1 MFAGCKKEG
10 TGDRFKIVAEQY
22 SGIDKVIIDGLSAS
36 WAVGDAICVN
46 NTTGTVTAVSN
57 NSATLVTNESVNSPY
72 YAVYPASMVAE
83 GTDLS
88 AGGTVVVSLPDSYEY
103 LADPSTGKQILQ
115 IPMAATSTTESLTFK
130 HLTGAL
136 AVNVTNSFSGGVT
149 MDIVDVAVISNSYR
163 LNGNYTVDFTNLTS
177 STPVVSNV
185 NDEKK
190 VRMTFPT
197 PLTVANGS
205 TANIMI
211 PVAAVGNDNKF
222 TIHVKVA
229 TPDGKAYLFMREQ
242 SITSGL
248 SRNEVGAV
256 PVFMEA
262 GNSDNYIHQSF
273 LGNGTQSNPYLISNW
288 NDYKLFE
295 KIIGLNVSSNPH
307 RAMYAN
313 AYYLMTNDIDATSNF
328 TSYSNG
334 RGEFGGH
341 FDGDNHT
348 FNNVVVVPS
357 GYTTTAGL
365 YCFPMING
373 GTVENLTMNVTF
385 SPRHSTATSGTLYLS
400 GLTHKIQNGTV
411 NNVTVTMQMDDSR
424 TLNAKGT
431 AYIAGLAAANDCY
444 NVTVSNCTIN
454 VPNITYSGYHIYFGG
469 LFSFVNTSS
478 HSNVVALS
486 NNVVNLGNISLT
498 SSNNKKLYFGGVAG
512 QINGDNYTLTDNT
525 ITITDASLEL
535 SGTVGT
541 SSEFYVA
548 GAFGYTNA
556 NRKTIA
562 FNESNVLSGS
572 ITYNVPT
579 DVTKKGIKKVINKI
593 SSPANTTINDG
604 TTTLTQTG
612 DGTHVTV
619 SNLNFYDDASS
630 TPTTPVDTDNY

>member
-22 SGIDKVIIDGLSAS
+22 SGMDKVIIDGLSAS

-46 NTTGTVTAVSN
+46 NTTGIVTAVSN

-149 MDIVDVAVISNSYR
+149 MDIVDVAVISNTYR

-256 PVFMEA
+256 PVSMEA
-262 GNSDNYIHQSF
+262 STSNASNYIHQSF
-273 LGNGTQSNPYLISNW
+273 LGDGTQSNPYLISNW
-288 NDYKLFE
+288 DEYKLF
-295 KIIGLNVSSNPH
+295 GDRV
-307 RAMYAN
+307 RASATDAFRPMYAN
-313 AYYLMTNDIDATSNF
+313 AYYLVTNDINATSEFRTYNNF
-328 TSYSNG
+328 H
-334 RGEFGGH
+334 GEFGGH
-341 FDGDNHT
+341 FDGGNHT
-348 FNNVVVVPS
+348 FNNILCDNTS
-357 GYTTTAGL
+357 SSNL
-365 YCFPMING
+365 YCFPMIIG

-385 SPRHSTATSGTLYLS
+385 SPRHTAAPSGNLFLS

-411 NNVTVTMQMDDSR
+411 NNVTVNMHMDDSR

-469 LFSFVNTSS
+469 LFSFVNTS
-478 HSNVVALS
+478 HNSNVVALS

-498 SSNNKKLYFGGVAG
+498 STGDNKKLYFGGVAG

-525 ITITDASLEL
+525 ITITNASLEL
-535 SGTVGT
+535 SGTNVT
-541 SSEFYVA
+541 RSEFYVA

-579 DVTKKGIKKVINKI
+579 GVTKKGIKKVINKI

-630 TPTTPVDTDNY
+630 TPTTPVATDNY

>member
-22 SGIDKVIIDGLSAS
+22 SGMDKVIIDGLSAS

-46 NTTGTVTAVSN
+46 NTTGTVTAVSSN
-57 NSATLVTNESVNSPY
+57 NATLVTNESVNSPY

-103 LADPSTGKQILQ
+103 IADPSTGKQILQ
-115 IPMAATSTTESLTFK
+115 LPMAATSTTQSLTFK

-136 AVNVTNSFSGGVT
+136 AVNVTNSFSSGAT
-149 MDIVDVAVISNSYR
+149 MDIVEVSVISNSYR
-163 LNGNYTVDFTNLTS
+163 LNGSYSVDFNNLTS
-177 STPVVSNV
+177 STPVESNV

-205 TANIMI
+205 TANIMV
-211 PVAAVGNDNKF
+211 PVAAVGNDNQF

-242 SITSGL
+242 SIASGL
-248 SRNEVGAV
+248 NRNEVGAV
-256 PVFMEA
+256 PVSMETS
-262 GNSDNYIHQSF
+262 NDYIHRSF
-273 LGNGTQSNPYLISNW
+273 LGDGTQSNPYLISNW
-288 NDYKLFE
+288 DDYKLFE
-295 KIIGLNVSSNPH
+295 SIIGLNVASNPH

-313 AYYLMTNDIDATSNF
+313 AYYLVTNDIDATSTF
-328 TSYSNG
+328 TSYATG
-334 RGEFGGH
+334 HGEFGGH

-357 GYTTTAGL
+357 GTVSGL

-373 GTVENLTMNVTF
+373 GTVENLTMNVKF
-385 SPRHSTATSGTLYLS
+385 SPRHTAAPSGTLYIS

-411 NNVTVTMQMDDSR
+411 NNVTVNMQMDANR

-431 AYIAGLAAANDCY
+431 AYIAGLSAANDCY
-444 NVTVSNCTIN
+444 GATVSNCTIN
-454 VPNITYSGYHIYFGG
+454 VPNLTYSGYTIYFGG
-469 LFSFVNTSS
+469 LFSFVNSTHTSQNCS
-478 HSNVVALS
+478 FS
-486 NNVVNLGNISLT
+486 NNVVNLGDVSLT

-512 QINGDNYTLTDNT
+512 QINGGNYTLTDNT

-535 SGTVGT
+535 SGTS
-541 SSEFYVA
+541 SSEFYAA
-548 GAFGYTNA
+548 GAFGNTNA
-556 NRKTIA
+556 NRKTIT

-572 ITYNVPT
+572 ITYNVST
-579 DVTKKGIKKVINKI
+579 DVTKKYIKKVINKMHVSRPENI
-593 SSPANTTINDG
+593 TVNDG
-604 TTTLTQTG
+604 TTALTQTG
-612 DGTHVTV
+612 DGTHITV
-619 SNLNFYDDASS
+619 SNLNFYDAAST
-630 TPTTPVDTDNY
+630 TPTTPVTTDNF

>member
-22 SGIDKVIIDGLSAS
+22 SGMDKVIIDGLSAS

-46 NTTGTVTAVSN
+46 NTTGIVTAVSN

-229 TPDGKAYLFMREQ
+229 TPDGKAHLFMREQ

-273 LGNGTQSNPYLISNW
+273 LGDGTQSNPYLIRNW
-288 NDYKLFE
+288 DEYKLFE
-295 KIIGLNVSSNPH
+295 GRIGLVSSNPI
-307 RAMYAN
+307 RAIYSN
-313 AYYLMTNDIDATSNF
+313 AYYLVTNDIDATSPF
-328 TSYSNG
+328 TSYATG
-334 RGEFGGH
+334 HGEFGGH

-357 GYTTTAGL
+357 STTSGL

-385 SPRHSTATSGTLYLS
+385 SPRHTTATSGTLFLS

-411 NNVTVTMQMDDSR
+411 NNVTVNMQMDDSR

-469 LFSFVNTSS
+469 LFSFVNTNSN
-478 HSNVVALS
+478 SNVVALS

-498 SSNNKKLYFGGVAG
+498 SSTNKKLYFGGVAG

-548 GAFGYTNA
+548 GAFGNTNA

-562 FNESNVLSGS
+562 FNGSNIFSGS
-572 ITYNVPT
+572 ITYNVPASL
-579 DVTKKGIKKVINKI
+579 TKKGIKKVINKMHLSRPGNI
-593 SSPANTTINDG
+593 TVNDG
-604 TTTLTQTG
+604 NTALTQTG
-612 DGTHVTV
+612 DGTYITV
-619 SNLNFYDDASS
+619 SNLDFYDAASS
-630 TPTTPVDTDNY
+630 TPTTPVATDNY

>member
-229 TPDGKAYLFMREQ
+229 TPDGKIHLFMREQ

>member
-1 MFAGCKKEG
+1 M
-10 TGDRFKIVAEQY
+10 
-22 SGIDKVIIDGLSAS
+22 DKVIIDGLSAS

-46 NTTGTVTAVSN
+46 NTTGIVTAVSN

-149 MDIVDVAVISNSYR
+149 MDIVDVEVISNSYR

-177 STPVVSNV
+177 STPVVSYV

-229 TPDGKAYLFMREQ
+229 TPDGKIHLFMREQ

-256 PVFMEA
+256 PVSMEA
-262 GNSDNYIHQSF
+262 STSNASNYIHQSF
-273 LGNGTQSNPYLISNW
+273 LGDGTQSNPYLISNW
-288 NDYKLFE
+288 DDYKLFE

-313 AYYLMTNDIDATSNF
+313 AYYLVTNDIDATSPFN
-328 TSYSNG
+328 SYATG

-348 FNNVVVVPS
+348 FNNVVVVPIANAS
-357 GYTTTAGL
+357 GL

-385 SPRHSTATSGTLYLS
+385 SPRHTAAPSGTLFLS

-411 NNVTVTMQMDDSR
+411 NNVTVNMHMDDSR

-469 LFSFVNTSS
+469 LFSFVNANRN
-478 HSNVVALS
+478 SNVVSLS
-486 NNVVNLGNISLT
+486 NNVVNIGDVLLT

>member
-1 MFAGCKKEG
+1 M
-10 TGDRFKIVAEQY
+10 
-22 SGIDKVIIDGLSAS
+22 DKVIIDGLSAS

-46 NTTGTVTAVSN
+46 NTTGTVTAVSS

-103 LADPSTGKQILQ
+103 IADPSTGKQILQ
-115 IPMAATSTTESLTFK
+115 LPMAATSTTQSLTFK

-136 AVNVTNSFSGGVT
+136 AVNVTNSFSGGAS
-149 MDIVDVAVISNSYR
+149 MDILEVAVISNSYR

-185 NDEKK
+185 NEEKK

-205 TANIMI
+205 TANIMV

-229 TPDGKAYLFMREQ
+229 TPDGKAHLFMREQ

-256 PVFMEA
+256 PVSMEA
-262 GNSDNYIHQSF
+262 GSSDNYIHQTF
-273 LGNGTQSNPYLISNW
+273 LGDGTQSNPYLISNW
-288 NDYKLFE
+288 DDYKLFD
-295 KIIGLNVSSNPH
+295 KIIGLNASSNPH

-328 TSYSNG
+328 TSYATG
-334 RGEFGGH
+334 HGEFGGH

-348 FNNVVVVPS
+348 FNNVVVVPIS
-357 GYTTTAGL
+357 TTSGL
-365 YCFPMING
+365 YCFPMIIG
-373 GTVENLTMNVTF
+373 GTVENLTMNVKF
-385 SPRHSTATSGTLYLS
+385 SPRHTAATNGNLYIS

-411 NNVTVTMQMDDSR
+411 NNVTVNMQMDDSR

-469 LFSFVNTSS
+469 LFSFVNTDRN
-478 HSNVVALS
+478 SNVVSLS
-486 NNVVNLGNISLT
+486 NNVVNIGDVLLT

-512 QINGDNYTLTDNT
+512 QINDGNYTLADNT

-604 TTTLTQTG
+604 TTALTQTG
-612 DGTHVTV
+612 DGTNITV
-619 SNLNFYDDASS
+619 SNLDFYDAASS
-630 TPTTPVDTDNY
+630 TPTTPVATDNY